1 MINAARTAALAQK
14 REWIGVACGCW
25 LISLFVGCGGTAE
38 LSGGPNN
45 SPTIEQPSPCQTGR
59 KPCGRPARTLPPL
72 PPDFPKFSYR
82 RYRQGGRGMF
92 LLGLAPRA
100 EKAWLIVFNARG
112 KPLWWE
118 RTSRPILQNQIL
130 SDGTIVWARSFRD
143 GYGVNPK
150 MAHEV
155 HGLNGELLGLV
166 RTRGTVTDG
175 HEFHESPSRSYYLD
189 SYPIRDDVDVSRFG
203 GRPHASVADAEI
215 QEVASGGR
223 LLWRWNSRGHI
234 RLAETGR
241 WWHRNVAYNPH
252 IVDDRKTYD
261 AIHINS
267 IDLWGET
274 VVISTRHTD
283 AIYGISRGDGR
294 VLWKLGGT
302 PTPQSLRVIGDPYAD
317 ELFGGQHDAR
327 IHGDGLLSVYD
338 DATHR
343 PRRPRAVFY
352 RIDPERR
359 TATFIRQLTDPI
371 VRRSHCCGSVRPF
384 AGGWLVDWGDNPL
397 LTQFNSQGQPVFRM
411 HLAASSYRAVPLPA
425 SVTEEEI
432 RQAMMNSESIGQ
444 PAP

>member
-1 MINAARTAALAQK
+1 
-14 REWIGVACGCW
+14 
-25 LISLFVGCGGTAE
+25 
-38 LSGGPNN
+38 
-45 SPTIEQPSPCQTGR
+45 
-59 KPCGRPARTLPPL
+59 
-72 PPDFPKFSYR
+72 
-82 RYRQGGRGMF
+82 MF

-100 EKAWLIVFNARG
+100 EKAWLIVFNAQG

-130 SDGTIVWARSFRD
+130 SDGRIVWARSFRD

-175 HEFHESPSRSYYLD
+175 HEFHESPSGSYYLD
-189 SYPIRDDVDVSRFG
+189 SYSIRDDVDVSRFG

-252 IVDDRKTYD
+252 IVDGRKTYD

-283 AIYGISRGDGR
+283 AIYGISREDGR

-302 PTPQSLRVIGDPYAD
+302 PTPKSLRVIGDPYAD

-327 IHGDGLLSVYD
+327 IHRNGLLSVYD

-359 TATFIRQLTDPI
+359 TATFIRQLTDRI

-397 LTQFNSQGQPVFRM
+397 LTQFNSQGQPVFHM

-425 SVTEEEI
+425 SVSYEEI
-432 RQAMMNSESIGQ
+432 RQAMINSESVGR
-444 PAP
+444 PTP